1 MGSAIDNM
9 RAQEKIEQ
17 RVVPSVG
24 PGVVCEIGLQRSTR
38 WSVQGDS
45 YTKIIENFRMIGVGR

>member
-1 MGSAIDNM
+1 M

-45 YTKIIENFRMIGVGR
+45 YTKIIENYRMIGVGR